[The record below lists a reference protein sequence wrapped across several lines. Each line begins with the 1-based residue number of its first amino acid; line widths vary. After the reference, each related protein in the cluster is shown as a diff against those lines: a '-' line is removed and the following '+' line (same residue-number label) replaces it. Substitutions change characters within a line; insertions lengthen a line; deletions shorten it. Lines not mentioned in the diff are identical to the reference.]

1 MPLIIRGMRPFTAP
15 SVRLVAVVSFA
26 LLAGLSAC
34 TPALNWRDVR
44 PPDSAAQA
52 LFPCKPEHHTRRVM
66 LAGAE
71 LAMHLSS
78 CTAADNIY
86 ALGYVDVGQADRVTP
101 VLQALREAAAGNM
114 GVATT
119 VQGALVVPGMTP
131 HPLAQRLLWQ
141 GHRTDGSSMVM
152 QAAFFTQGTQVY
164 QATVVG
170 SQLDREAVD
179 TFLAGLRLR

>member
-1 MPLIIRGMRPFTAP
+1 MRRMRSFTAP
-15 SVRLVAVVSFA
+15 FARLAAVVSSV
-26 LLAGLSAC
+26 LICGLSAC

-44 PPDSAAQA
+44 PPDSAASA

-101 VLQALREAAAGNM
+101 VLQALREASAGNM

-119 VQGALVVPGMTP
+119 VQGPLAVPGMTP

-141 GHRTDGSSMVM
+141 GQRADASPMAM

>member
-1 MPLIIRGMRPFTAP
+1 MG
-15 SVRLVAVVSFA
+15 
-26 LLAGLSAC
+26 GLSAC

-44 PPDSAAQA
+44 PPDTAVSA
-52 LFPCKPEHHTRRVM
+52 LFPCKPEHHTRRVT
-66 LAGAE
+66 LAGVE

-86 ALGYVDVGQADRVTP
+86 ALGYVDVGQADRVTA
-101 VLQALREAAAGNM
+101 VLQALRDAAASNM
-114 GVATT
+114 GVATM
-119 VQGALVVPGMTP
+119 VQGPLTIPGMTP

-141 GHRTDGSSMVM
+141 GQRADASPMAM
-152 QAAFFTQGTQVY
+152 QAAFFTEGTQVY

-170 SQLDREAVD
+170 SQLNREAVD